1 MCVDWVVRSFA
12 KFHKDMSRVGK
23 KPIVIPT
30 GVDVVMDGTTVNVK
44 GPKGELTQ
52 TFTPRVSIAL
62 GEEEGQRMIFVTVA
76 DETDKASRA
85 QWGTVRAI
93 IQHMVDGVTAG
104 FARQLEINGVGYR
117 VAMKGKDLSLTIGFS
132 HDVPF
137 KIPAGIEASVE
148 GNVITIKG
156 ADKQLVGE
164 ITANIRKMKKPEPYK
179 GKGIKYVGEVIR
191 RKAGKAQKAEK

>member
-1 MCVDWVVRSFA
+1 
-12 KFHKDMSRVGK
+12 MSRVGK
-23 KPIVIPT
+23 KPILIPA
-30 GVDVVMDGTTVNVK
+30 GVDVTVDATTVRVK

-62 GEEEGQRMIFVTVA
+62 GEEDGARVVIVSVA

-93 IQHMVDGVTAG
+93 IQHMVQGVTEG
-104 FARQLEINGVGYR
+104 FVRQLEINGVGYR
-117 VAMKGKDLSLTIGFS
+117 VNMKGKDLLLSIGFS

-137 KIPAGIEASVE
+137 AIPAGIEAIVE
-148 GNVITIKG
+148 GNIITIKG
-156 ADKQLVGE
+156 ADKQMVGE
-164 ITANIRKMKKPEPYK
+164 VTANIRKLKKPEPYK

-191 RKAGKAQKAEK
+191 RKAGKAQKSAEK